1 MSNDVFNPNFLK
13 PTKETMNRVQKEAG
27 VDGDTFNAIKGERQL
42 TFYSSLVPSK
52 PEEDLTP
59 PIVISTDPQVSSYLG
74 IDFFFT
80 GTYVIIE
87 YSETV
92 INHTEVYNYQLQSG
106 SHMGDL
112 EIVQVLEISP
122 GQYGNT
128 RVQVVFR
135 GSMAQSGSLDILV
148 NPDGSKNKIQ
158 DSVGNETVKDTLSW
172 YADLIQ
178 PWIETV
184 EPSPQADVLTTD
196 VVGWVFNI
204 TFSENLPVVTGSW
217 GDFSQWTYTLLKSD
231 PTDAP
236 IPVTV
241 TAVFSTSVDGGSYGA
256 DDGSLQIQIE
266 TQNPFLQM
274 SQSEAQSYTKLR
286 LEIADPSSIVDR
298 ANNSLQPQMT
308 YYEWNIN
315 YVSSDQTAPTL
326 TLIDPDATF
335 DYIPLVMPDGTSNT
349 GRLVVGFDEAVVD
362 GTSLSNWSLNSGS
375 GMSVNA
381 VAALTASELS
391 TYGVVDGYVLSILG
405 QSGTAIDTVQ
415 VTPSLADA
423 SGNAVMSSV
432 TKSIERKYPRLV
444 NRGVTQGTA
453 MIGYG
458 HSTSFSMD
466 ILFDTPVKTMTQS
479 ALGTFWGIG
488 KSQTVQY
495 QGTETWESSDV
506 VGVIDSIEEVVGLD
520 ASNPQHI
527 LAHRLNLH
535 LETGQ
540 GSTVPE
546 GSELF
551 RVFLN
556 PQIPSLI
563 NGPQL
568 TDLPQMPMGF
578 PSGNSATQNPSTY
591 SGGWGNPLT
600 ASDNDSVYSDDFGN
614 NIFFVVQNNR
624 EITAPTLV
632 SSTPA
637 DGSSVDPDLN
647 TITLTFSES
656 LSSDSPYGFLELL
669 DDGGNPITPSSVVVS
684 GTDIVIT
691 LADLLLPGNMS
702 IRLEGVTDIEGDTN
716 PERITLQ
723 YTVGSFDHSFQV
735 ELGTKNDDGTVTFNV
750 TAGDD
755 IASYNIDQIRLVEIE
770 TIYGGGNNLT
780 TATLYERGN
789 PPHASSQGVTY
800 VDQSWDASATTIT
813 ATIGYPGEVYL
824 VDFKAFNSNDTLVA
838 ADTVEVRIDLS
849 VNAYFGYEFG
859 WDTADDGVDVWRPVR
874 LHLILG
880 LGSGFSYLDNST
892 VFYPSPLPT
901 TILPWDTLVSSL
913 PDTEVYVGALSGNMV
928 NPIIRLDS
936 TPPVTTVQGL
946 PTAAAAD
953 NASAGF
959 DFYSDTD
966 NAYGAHLV
974 VNLTS
979 HVRHYWLR
987 RRWDESSSTFGNLR
1001 LGYVY
1006 KAFAEDVVTQYGR
1019 LVTFTISRD
1028 IGLPTGLSM
1037 SLEGGGSIPFY
1048 NSIDLPDN
1056 MRRYEY
1062 GPVYW
1067 ENPADDTW
1075 TPSDWSDFSGTLTK
1089 LDLLVSYRGE
1099 ITWTGDDGVSETK
1112 RFGFMLKDQRPHNF
1126 TFTQTDNTFTSTFS
1140 EPADAG
1146 FGTRVYD
1153 IGKRLPDGSFEIAT
1167 SSTYNDVSGEW
1178 STTNTAV
1185 TVEDGQTYVLRLT
1198 ILDATDSSI
1207 SVWNSEYELVASLP
1221 DTATY
1226 NVPTPTVTINDSPDS
1241 WAEVHG
1247 HFNGQGDQLQIYSA
1261 AVTRPS
1267 GKRNIKSYTFEFP
1280 SGEGYVVP
1288 QIRWVAKHP
1297 TTFNTFGTGLSNTDG
1312 SGGQSFEVELPVLYS
1327 EVEFLLD
1334 YRGVLNGNQI
1344 TETETLGPY
1353 TIDWAAPMYDDVT
1366 GAVRGL
1372 AVDYS
1377 FGSYAA
1383 PANRVRYQMPTPKYT
1398 ISMWKSMDPSH
1409 QSYNAAENTLQ
1420 IAYGGDLSGID
1431 KTVPLP
1437 SDSLKRV
1444 SKAQLDDGAQAGS
1457 AIYSSVTVVG
1467 GKYYINGTQQAM
1479 PLLPGLQYVFWQ
1491 TIDSA
1496 AAHPFAFSTTVD
1508 GTHGGGVEYTDGV
1521 TIVETTRL
1529 RYLVIDVTEATPI
1542 QLYYYCKNH
1551 PNMGAFL
1558 NAAWFDS
1565 YTSDT
1570 SLLAGGYAWDAA
1582 ENVFSVNL
1590 ADPRTFAGWAA
1601 WKSAIM
1607 WKKNNRSYYNCDLL
1621 FRNTNVVDTLDNG
1634 NADTSVPSK
1643 GWPWLRLE
1651 VLEHDV
1657 PYLVDVEQHVVRDD
1671 GTIVDQGRF
1680 TGAVYVQSIE
1690 GQPEQSVFWDQGWWT
1705 SSYEA
1710 LFNSHPTDFFVRDFL
1725 SYDGGAGAVGATG
1738 QVNGDFDFR
1747 HLRVPE
1753 DTRISFVLELH
1764 YVDPLELGRLEV
1776 KLHGEHLSFLGMTE
1790 GNYAGQLDHKE
1801 YDGEVGGRLYGV
1813 PYPIKINHWKDS
1825 NNDYYFINHDQANQ
1839 VGDTWRVNRHIVT
1852 PPSSAVTN
1860 NSTMWWPYQEA
1871 GSNEGLVSNLT
1882 TWVDRGYSPSVDT
1895 LGRVVRVGLSFEPWL
1910 PGYLSVQQ
1918 IPGTDQFGIP
1928 LTLEVGKKPFNGGSG
1943 ADLAGADF
1951 ISFWLVLS
1959 HSRGAALGGLAGLGA
1974 YDFVEEAETVEQTSF
1989 GPLGGHSV
1997 GTRGFWTTVVES
2009 GPNKQYGRQVKH
2021 ANHVVDLMSD
2031 QHGIAISRP
2040 VVQVAASGTGIV
2052 QPSYGG
2058 ADPNNPIGN

>member
-1 MSNDVFNPNFLK
+1 MSNDVFNPNFQK
-13 PTKETMNRVQKEAG
+13 PTKETMNRVQKKAG

-59 PIVISTDPQVSSYLG
+59 PIVISADPQVGSYLG

-80 GTYVIIE
+80 GTYIIIE

-112 EIVQVLEISP
+112 EIVNVIEISP

-135 GSMAQSGSLDILV
+135 GSMSESGPLDILV

-158 DSVGNETVKDTLSW
+158 DSAGNQLVKDTLSW

-178 PWIETV
+178 PWIEV
-184 EPSPQADVLTTD
+184 VSPSPQFDALTTD

-204 TFSENLPVVTGSW
+204 TFSENLPVVSGSW

-241 TAVFSTSVDGGSYGA
+241 TAVFSTFVDEGSYGA
-256 DDGSLQIQIE
+256 DDGSLQIRIE

-274 SQSEAQSYTKLR
+274 SQSEAQTYTKLR

-298 ANNSLQPQMT
+298 ANNSLQAQAT
-308 YYEWNIN
+308 YYEWNVN
-315 YVSSDQTAPTL
+315 YVSSDQTAPTP
-326 TLIDPDATF
+326 TLIDPDTTF
-335 DYIPLVMPDGTSNT
+335 DYIPLVMDDGTSNT

-381 VAALTASELS
+381 VAALTDSELS

-405 QSGTAIDTVQ
+405 QSGTAMDTVQ

-423 SGNAVMSSV
+423 SGNAVTSSV

-458 HSTSFSMD
+458 QSTSFSID
-466 ILFDTPVKTMTQS
+466 ILFDTPVKTMTQP
-479 ALGTFWGIG
+479 ALGAFWGIG
-488 KSQTVQY
+488 KNLTVQY

-506 VGVIDSIEEVVGLD
+506 IGVIDSIEEVVGLD

-551 RVFLN
+551 RVFLD

-637 DGSSVDPDLN
+637 DGSSVDPNLS
-647 TITLTFSES
+647 TVTLTFSEPIAS
-656 LSSDSPYGFLELL
+656 YGFLEVR
-669 DDGGNPITPSSVVVS
+669 DNSGSVITPSAVDVS

-691 LADLLLPGNMS
+691 FGETLPSGS
-702 IRLEGVTDIEGDTN
+702 IDVQVQSVWDTEGDNN
-716 PERITLQ
+716 PSTFD
-723 YTVGSFDHSFQV
+723 VSFDVATADYALEVF
-735 ELGTKNDDGTVTFNV
+735 LNTKHDDGTVDVDLTLG
-750 TAGDD
+750 AD
-755 IASYNIDQIRLVEIE
+755 IATFEIDQITLQEAS
-770 TIYGGGNNLT
+770 
-780 TATLYERGN
+780 TALAPEVLYQKGN
-789 PPHASSQGVTY
+789 PPHSDQQGVVY
-800 VDQSWDASATTIT
+800 ADQSWASEGLGAVSFPLGKNVTLERPT
-813 ATIGYPGEVYL
+813 YMVR
-824 VDFKAFNSNDTLVA
+824 FKGFNSGGVA
-838 ADTVEVRIDLS
+838 VATADLTVEYDFTKSAVS
-849 VNAYFGYEFG
+849 VIEFG
-859 WDTADDGVDVWRPVR
+859 WQMDDSLGYELRVPVAVHSLFALGADYQLPAHSYPTMDS
-874 LHLILG
+874 
-880 LGSGFSYLDNST
+880 SGFAATSVDWASMDQSFPTDEVGTALQVAYDSLGDSWSYGLWVSHSVDGAAQAGDTVMVAWVRKWDLDGHENAFELDA
-892 VFYPSPLPT
+892 VVLPA
-901 TILPWDTLVSSL
+901 PAD
-913 PDTEVYVGALSGNMV
+913 
-928 NPIIRLDS
+928 PI
-936 TPPVTTVQGL
+936 
-946 PTAAAAD
+946 
-953 NASAGF
+953 
-959 DFYSDTD
+959 
-966 NAYGAHLV
+966 
-974 VNLTS
+974 
-979 HVRHYWLR
+979 
-987 RRWDESSSTFGNLR
+987 
-1001 LGYVY
+1001 
-1006 KAFAEDVVTQYGR
+1006 KQYGR
-1019 LVTFTISRD
+1019 MIALTLPEDTTLTPSDNLLVTPADGGAEEKTVYHFQT
-1028 IGLPTGLSM
+1028 TNV
-1037 SLEGGGSIPFY
+1037 GGGFI
-1048 NSIDLPDN
+1048 
-1056 MRRYEY
+1056 RYEY
-1062 GPVYW
+1062 GPVFW
-1067 ENPADDTW
+1067 ETPEDTTWVTREWADYDGDM
-1075 TPSDWSDFSGTLTK
+1075 PFLS
-1089 LDLLVSYRGE
+1089 LDAPYRARVVWNDGNWQE
-1099 ITWTGDDGVSETK
+1099 IHA
-1112 RFGFMLKDQRPHNF
+1112 GFVIRDQRPQNLSF
-1126 TFTQTDNTFTSTFS
+1126 THSGGVLSVTFDS
-1140 EPADAG
+1140 EPG
-1146 FGTRVYD
+1146 VVFGPNIQGSLVKNGMVDLTTQD
-1153 IGKRLPDGSFEIAT
+1153 FSSDGTGGWSM
-1167 SSTYNDVSGEW
+1167 TYNDVSLMD
-1178 STTNTAV
+1178 N
-1185 TVEDGQTYVLRLT
+1185 DTYTLSLSVK
-1198 ILDATDSSI
+1198 DSSGNDL
-1207 SVWNSEYELVASLP
+1207 WNSMVDMTASV
-1221 DTATY
+1221 DVVYT
-1226 NVPTPTVTINDSPDS
+1226 VPTPTVTVNDSPDS

-1247 HFNGQGDQLQIYSA
+1247 HEDGLEGQLQIYSA

-1267 GKRNIKSYTFEFP
+1267 GMKNRKSYTFEFP
-1280 SGEGYVVP
+1280 SGEGYEVP
-1288 QIRWVAKHP
+1288 VINWTAKDA
-1297 TTFNTFGTGLSNTDG
+1297 TSLNTITSGSSNPDG
-1312 SGGQSFEVELPVLYS
+1312 SGGQSFEVEAG
-1327 EVEFLLD
+1327 VEGNFILD
-1334 YRGVLNGNQI
+1334 YEGVLNGNPI

-1366 GAVRGL
+1366 GAVRGI
-1372 AVDYS
+1372 AVDRR
-1377 FGSYAA
+1377 FGQYEA
-1383 PANRVRYQMPTPKYT
+1383 PLNRVRYQRPTPTYT
-1398 ISMWKSMDPSH
+1398 ISMWKSVDPSH
-1409 QSYNAAENTLQ
+1409 QSYNAVENTLQ
-1420 IAYGGDLSGID
+1420 IAYGGELSGID

-1437 SDSLKRV
+1437 SDSLKRLQRAGV
-1444 SKAQLDDGAQAGS
+1444 VQQVGS

-1467 GKYYINGTQQAM
+1467 GKYYLNGTQSAM
-1479 PLLPGLQYVFWQ
+1479 FALLPGLQYVFWQ

-1496 AAHPFAFSTTVD
+1496 AAHPFAFSTTAD

-1521 TIVETTRL
+1521 TIVETTHL

-1570 SLLAGGYAWDAA
+1570 SLLAGGYAWDAT
-1582 ENVFSVNL
+1582 ENMFSVNL
-1590 ADPRTFAGWAA
+1590 ADPRTFAGWDA

-1607 WKKNNRSYYNCDLL
+1607 WKKNNRSDYHCDLL

-1680 TGAVYVQSIE
+1680 TGAVFVESFE
-1690 GQPEQSVFWDQGWWT
+1690 GQPEQSIFWDQGWWT

-1710 LFNSHPTDFFVRDFL
+1710 LFTSHPTEFFVYEFL
-1725 SYDGGAGAVGATG
+1725 NYDGGAGAVGLAG
-1738 QVNGDFDFR
+1738 QINGDFDFR

-1753 DTRISFVLELH
+1753 DTKISFVLELH

-1813 PYPIKINHWKDS
+1813 PYPIKINHWKNS
-1825 NNDYYFINHDQANQ
+1825 HNDYYFINHDQANQ

-1852 PPSSAVTN
+1852 PPASPGDDVSN
-1860 NSTMWWPYQEA
+1860 NSTMWWPYQES

-1882 TWVDRGYSPSVDT
+1882 TWVDRGYSPSVDN
-1895 LGRVVRVGLSFEPWL
+1895 LGRVIRVGLSFEPWL

-1928 LTLEVGKKPFNGGSG
+1928 LTLEVGKKPFFSQSSG
-1943 ADLAGADF
+1943 AGLAGADF

-1997 GTRGFWTTVVES
+1997 GTRGFWTTVLES

-2040 VVQVAASGTGIV
+2040 VVQVDPNGTGSL
-2052 QPSYGG
+2052 QPPTGG
-2058 ADPNNPIGN
+2058 ADPNNPLGN